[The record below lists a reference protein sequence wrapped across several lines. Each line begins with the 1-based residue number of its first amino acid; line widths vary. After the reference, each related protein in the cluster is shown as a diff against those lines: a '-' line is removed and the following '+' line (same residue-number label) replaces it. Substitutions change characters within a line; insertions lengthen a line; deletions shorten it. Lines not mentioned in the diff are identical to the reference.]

1 MPELD
6 AAQRAAVDAGP
17 VDLFISAGA
26 GAGKTSVLAAR
37 FVSAVLGESPY
48 VPCDPCQLLTVTY
61 TDKAAAEIAERIR
74 RELAAAGRHDAARRV
89 GEAWISTIH
98 GMCARLLRQ
107 YALDA
112 DIDPRFRVLD
122 QPTASALES
131 EALDVA
137 TRELID
143 DSPAGVALFDELGF
157 ATVARAVRNISGSIR
172 ALGLASDAIAMVSS
186 EEATRRLLDAS
197 RALREIVSA
206 MDGLRECATVRNNAA
221 AVRRIAEEIACT
233 SGELSSRSGLRRDA
247 RIEGLNE
254 LVDEAHDRVD
264 EAERCMAQLRVRPL
278 EEAFLDLASRFERT
292 YAGMKNDRSA
302 LDFEDLQVMTA
313 RLLESRPDIANEFR
327 GRFAMVMIDEFQD
340 ANALQLRI
348 AETLAAGNLC
358 TVGDENQSIY
368 AFRHA
373 DVEVFR
379 DRARSIECHHPL
391 HTNYRIDPRLL
402 DGLGAVFAHPAM
414 LGPAFVARSWPDWSS
429 AAVDEGRECPGDP
442 FEVRFLDL
450 SGITGEA
457 RKLTEAECI
466 ANRVAEIVDAG
477 VVPSDVAVLMQ
488 RLSAG
493 RALAVE
499 RALTARG
506 IPAALNSGGAFFE
519 AAEVVES
526 RALLRTID
534 NVLDDAALVSVLA
547 GRLGGLSPDALFSI
561 RRQADLHAEAHG
573 LGKRDAHLWPVLETI
588 GPELDPDDAAALA
601 RIVAVVH
608 EARTHRGARSLE
620 DTLLGA
626 VDALDLDLVC
636 FASGTEGART
646 WNNVL
651 KLARWGREYES
662 SVGGGIAGFLTYL
675 ESREAYGSDEPE
687 AVIGAQTSAVRIMS
701 IHAAKGLEF
710 RAVVVG
716 GLSKALPPEGISI
729 ARVEGRPTLGV
740 RLACGDK
747 TVHTCGSAAVA
758 EVSGRAAAAEIIRL
772 LYVACTRAKESLT
785 VVAVTSPEKEA
796 DDSAAGLFRTAVGM
810 GGTGAIEQGTR
821 DLGQGRVKIRLLA
834 PTAGDDAPL
843 AAGAV
848 RLGTCREPDGTANRP
863 EAVLPEVSC
872 PPSAASRPKGRTPRR
887 VSYSALNTYRECPY
901 RYYLSVVARSASPP
915 TARGA
920 EALAFG
926 SAVHAVLERCESE
939 DADIGPLL
947 VPAATAAGLDSSE
960 LPRLE
965 RAVRSFLGSDL
976 AAGAFRMSSVSH
988 EVPIAVPVAGTM
1000 LGGAIDLLARDADHA
1015 LVIDFKTGASTLTD
1029 ADARERFRLQGE
1041 CYALAALTAG
1051 ARSVKVVFA
1060 ELERSRE
1067 TVFEYAAS
1075 DRAGVELAVAEIVG
1089 RISAQEYAPLERYD
1103 ETLCESCPGFGGMCH
1118 ITRT

>member
-1 MPELD
+1 MPDLD

-48 VPCDPCQLLTVTY
+48 VSCDPSELLTVTY

-98 GMCARLLRQ
+98 GMCARVLRQ

-112 DIDPRFRVLD
+112 GLDPRFRVLD

-131 EALDVA
+131 ETLNVA
-137 TRELID
+137 IGELIE
-143 DSPAGVALFDELGF
+143 DSPAGVALFDEFGF
-157 ATVARAVRNISGSIR
+157 ATVARAVQNVSGSIR
-172 ALGLASDAIAMVSS
+172 ALGLASDAIATVSS
-186 EEATRRLLDAS
+186 DEVTRRLREAL
-197 RALREIVSA
+197 RALLEIASA
-206 MDGLRECATVRNNAA
+206 MDGLQGCVTVRNNAA
-221 AVRRIAEEIACT
+221 AVRRIAEEMTRAP
-233 SGELSSRSGLRRDA
+233 GESPSRSGLRRDA
-247 RIEGLNE
+247 RIEGLNG
-254 LVDEAHDRVD
+254 LVDEAHHRVD
-264 EAERCMAQLRVRPL
+264 EVEQCVAQLRVRPF
-278 EEAFLDLASRFERT
+278 EKAFLDLVSRFERT
-292 YAGMKNDRSA
+292 YVGMKHDRSA

-313 RLLESRPDIANEFR
+313 RLLESRPDIAAEFR

-379 DRARSIECHHPL
+379 ERARSIECHHPL
-391 HTNYRIDPRLL
+391 RTNYRIAPRLL
-402 DGLGAVFAHPAM
+402 GDLGAVFAHPAM
-414 LGPAFVARSWPDWSS
+414 LGPAFVAHSWPDWSS
-429 AAVDEGRECPGDP
+429 PAADEGRGCPGDP

-450 SGITGEA
+450 SGVTGEA
-457 RKLTEAECI
+457 RKAIEAECI
-466 ANRVAEIVDAG
+466 ADRVAEIVDAG
-477 VVPSDVAVLMQ
+477 VAPADVAVLMQ

-493 RALAVE
+493 RAIAVE

-506 IPAALNSGGAFFE
+506 IPSALNSGGAFFE

-561 RRQADLHAEAHG
+561 RRHADLHAEAHG
-573 LGKRDAHLWPVLETI
+573 LPKRDAHLWPVLETI
-588 GPELDPDDAAALA
+588 GPALDPDDASALA
-601 RIVAVVH
+601 RVVAVIH
-608 EARTHRGARSLE
+608 EARTYRGARSLE

-626 VDALDLDLVC
+626 LDALDVDLRC
-636 FASGTEGART
+636 FASGTGGARA

-662 SVGGGIAGFLTYL
+662 SVGGGIAGFLAYL
-675 ESREAYGSDEPE
+675 ESREAYGADEPE
-687 AVIGAQTSAVRIMS
+687 AVIGAQTAAVRIMS

-716 GLSKALPPEGISI
+716 ALSKPPPPEGISL
-729 ARVEGRPTLGV
+729 ARIEGRPTLGI
-740 RLACGDK
+740 RLKCGDK
-747 TVHTCGSAAVA
+747 SVDTCGSAAVA
-758 EVSGRAAAAEIIRL
+758 EVSGRAAAAETIRL

-796 DDSAAGLFRTAVGM
+796 DDSPAGLFRTAVGM
-810 GGTGAIEQGTR
+810 GGVGAIEQGSR
-821 DLGQGRVKIRLLA
+821 DLGQGRVKISLLA
-834 PTAGDDAPL
+834 PTAEDDALL
-843 AAGAV
+843 AADAV
-848 RLGTCREPDGTANRP
+848 RPGVRLEPEEVVAGPGTTVS
-863 EAVLPEVSC
+863 AVMW
-872 PPSAASRPKGRTPRR
+872 PPHAVGRPKCRTPRR

-901 RYYLSVVARSASPP
+901 RYYLAVVARSAPPP
-915 TARGA
+915 TVRGA
-920 EALAFG
+920 DALAFG

-947 VPAATAAGLDSSE
+947 ASAVTAAGLDTAE
-960 LPRLE
+960 TPRLE
-965 RAVRSFLGSDL
+965 RAVRTFLDSDL
-976 AAGAFRMSSVSH
+976 AAEAFRMPRVSH
-988 EVPIAVPVAGTM
+988 EVPISVPVAGTT

-1041 CYALAALTAG
+1041 CYALAALAAG

-1075 DRAGVELAVAEIVG
+1075 DRADIELAVTEIVG
-1089 RISAQEYAPLERYD
+1089 RISAQEYAPLDRYD
-1103 ETLCESCPGFGGMCH
+1103 EALCESCPGFGGMCPV
-1118 ITRT
+1118 TRT